1 MSETAFLLQL
11 NLMALT
17 TLYMLNIKSQLCIIS
32 WHLSPELHNH
42 ITNSLNLLLSYTAPP
57 Q

>member
-11 NLMALT
+11 NLMALN

>member
-11 NLMALT
+11 NLMALN
-17 TLYMLNIKSQLCIIS
+17 TLYMLNIKSQICINS
-32 WHLSPELHNH
+32 WHLSPELHKN
-42 ITNSLNLLLSYTAPP
+42 ITNSLNLFLSYTAPS